1 MNPETREFARY
12 QRNHCLT
19 LLTHSAYPRVTGNS
33 SQNNIM
39 GLNSY
44 QALLHLMQGASAS
57 VGVELVEIH
66 NDEDSVYSSAL
77 DQVRSFE
84 HRVT

>member
-1 MNPETREFARY
+1 MRGLSALASRCGGNAKDSFSIYNVSEAR
-12 QRNHCLT
+12 
-19 LLTHSAYPRVTGNS
+19 S
-33 SQNNIM
+33 
-39 GLNSY
+39 
-44 QALLHLMQGASAS
+44 GASAS

-84 HRVT
+84 QLVT

>member
-1 MNPETREFARY
+1 
-12 QRNHCLT
+12 
-19 LLTHSAYPRVTGNS
+19 
-33 SQNNIM
+33 
-39 GLNSY
+39 
-44 QALLHLMQGASAS
+44 MQGASAS

-84 HRVT
+84 HRVTWIFFSVFPGVLFEHALVVKAGAAYLEDV